1 MWAARGNPPDNYSGF
16 ANGIAALPVMLRRKT
31 KPKQSSS
38 LGHDQPDMVLRHT
51 GAAPGRARL
60 CLHHRLSERDLDSLT
75 KIKLRVIFAEH
86 RSGPPDALPG
96 EASYLAL
103 FGASRRRAAASRP
116 VQEPP
121 RQFIIRRAESPL
133 APSSGSSLLAIASS
147 TPSSR
152 PRPGPGQ
159 QARLSPTQP
168 PHPPAHQSQNM
179 VRKRKRFRSKRF
191 GQNVSVKTFRSERFG
206 QNFRSKLIGTQTLNN
221 FYKPLN
227 PKPLNPKP
235 ETPRPF
241 TRTETPRRR

>member
-1 MWAARGNPPDNYSGF
+1 MRAARGNPPDNYSGF

-38 LGHDQPDMVLRHT
+38 LGHDQPDMVRHT
-51 GAAPGRARL
+51 GAAPCVDSGRARL

-147 TPSSR
+147 TPSSG
-152 PRPGPGQ
+152 PGPAQASKPGLAQPSPPTPRRTNPKTWFAKENVFGQ
-159 QARLSPTQP
+159 NVSVKT
-168 PHPPAHQSQNM
+168 
-179 VRKRKRFRSKRF
+179 FRSKRF
-191 GQNVSVKTFRSERFG
+191 GQNVSVKTFG

-235 ETPRPF
+235 
-241 TRTETPRRR
+241 

>member
-51 GAAPGRARL
+51 GAAPCVDSGRARL

-121 RQFIIRRAESPL
+121 RQFIIRITFFTHWWL
-133 APSSGSSLLAIASS
+133 CGC
-147 TPSSR
+147 
-152 PRPGPGQ
+152 RPG
-159 QARLSPTQP
+159 L
-168 PHPPAHQSQNM
+168 
-179 VRKRKRFRSKRF
+179 VRGRF
-191 GQNVSVKTFRSERFG
+191 
-206 QNFRSKLIGTQTLNN
+206 
-221 FYKPLN
+221 
-227 PKPLNPKP
+227 
-235 ETPRPF
+235 
-241 TRTETPRRR
+241 